1 MDFEWDSAKSE
12 ANLEERGFDF
22 EFATLVFEGPTL
34 EVQDRRQDYGESR
47 VVAIGLAD
55 GLELTVIYPD
65 RRDTSGGVVRRIISA
80 RGSNRRERKAY
91 EAGLKDRPQP
101 EPG

>member
-1 MDFEWDSAKSE
+1 MDFEWDPAKSE

-47 VVAIGLAD
+47 IVAIGLAD
-55 GLELTVIYPD
+55 GLELTVIYTD
-65 RRDTSGGVVRRIISA
+65 RRDSRGGVVRRIISA
-80 RGSNRRERKAY
+80 RRSTRRERKAY
-91 EAGLKDRPQP
+91 KAVLKDRPK
-101 EPG
+101 PGPG